1 MGRYKKISDTARLRK
16 LSLLLE
22 DLGKMLLIQGEL
34 ELAIDALTAATYAE
48 CAMHPRLLPRTINK
62 VLREVIEKYVER
74 ESKEALLREA
84 D

>member
-1 MGRYKKISDTARLRK
+1 MGRYKKITDTARLRR

-34 ELAIDALTAATYAE
+34 ELAIDALTAAAYAE
-48 CAMHPRLLPRTINK
+48 CAMHPRLLPKTVNQVI
-62 VLREVIEKYVER
+62 REVIEKYVER
-74 ESKEALLREA
+74 ESTKALLREA